1 MPDYLIGNIKGPKGD
16 KGATGATGPQGPKGA
31 TGLQG
36 PKGDKGDPGATG
48 ATGPQGPKGDT
59 GATGPQGKQGIQG
72 LQGPKGPAG
81 ATGAQ
86 GVQGPPGPTAVKL
99 DTVVQNNI
107 TLAKTRTAKP
117 THVKVQMKDNAGN
130 PLSVESTL
138 DNVFIK
144 TKDGTVEK
152 STQDL
157 ITLIYNLAKN
167 GLYLESPK
175 AIFDEVDKF
184 I

>member
-16 KGATGATGPQGPKGA
+16 KGATGAVGPQGPKGA

-59 GATGPQGKQGIQG
+59 GATGPQGKQGVQG
-72 LQGPKGPAG
+72 IQGPKGPAG

-86 GVQGPPGPTAVKL
+86 GVQGPPGPTAVKV
-99 DTVVQNNI
+99 DTVVQNTI
-107 TLAKTRTAKP
+107 TLAKTRIAKP
-117 THVKVQMKDNAGN
+117 THVRVQMKDSAGN
-130 PLSVESTL
+130 PLSVESSL
-138 DNVFIK
+138 ENVYIK
-144 TKDGTVEK
+144 SKDGTTEVVAKELF
-152 STQDL
+152 TDL
-157 ITLIYNLAKN
+157 FNIAKQ
-167 GLYLESPK
+167 GLYTSPVK
-175 AIFDEVDKF
+175 ATFDKIGKF